1 MVEQQEY
8 IPYTNNAP
16 IEILIG
22 STSDSIVISTLCTN
36 TGVYMQSKP
45 SQTAIM
51 KKIQNKQ

>member
-1 MVEQQEY
+1 MEEQQEY
-8 IPYTNNAP
+8 KPYTNNAP

-36 TGVYMQSKP
+36 TGGYMQSKP